1 MKKII
6 HIDMDCFYASIEIR
20 DKPELRGKPVA
31 VGGTKDQRGVLCTCN
46 YEARKYGLH
55 SAMPTYKAFKLC
67 PDLISLPVNMDKYR
81 QESQKIR
88 AIFYKYTHLVE
99 PLSLDEAFL
108 DVRHSTEYQGSATL
122 IAQAIR
128 QEIFDTLKL
137 TASAG
142 IAPNKFLAKVA
153 SDWNKPNGQFVI
165 PPEAIADFVCKLP
178 VKKIFGVGKVTAK
191 KFEQIGI
198 TTCAELQ
205 ALSREQ
211 LVNQFGKFGLRL
223 YDLSRG
229 IDEREVETNR
239 DRKSLSVETTFSD
252 DIDNIALC
260 HKSISQLFT
269 RLESRLQY
277 NNKNKIHKQFIKIKF
292 NDFTHTSVECI
303 SHNLQLNIFHNL
315 LDEGINRQNKPVR
328 LLGIG
333 VRFYPDII
341 DQQIT
346 MDLK

>member
-20 DKPELRGKPVA
+20 DNPEFKGKPVA
-31 VGGTKDQRGVLCTCN
+31 VGGTRDQRGVLCTCN
-46 YEARKYGLH
+46 YEAREYGLH

-67 PDLISLPVNMDKYR
+67 PDLISVPVNMEKYR

-108 DVRHSTEYQGSATL
+108 DVSHSTEYQGSATL

-128 QEIFDTLKL
+128 QEIFDTLKI

-165 PPEAIADFVCKLP
+165 PPEAVADFVCKLP

-198 TTCAELQ
+198 TTCGELQ
-205 ALSREQ
+205 TLSREQ

-229 IDEREVETNR
+229 IDIREVETNR

-252 DIDNIALC
+252 DIDSIALC
-260 HKSISQLFT
+260 HKSLSQLFA

-277 NNKNKIHKQFIKIKF
+277 SRKTKIHKQFIKVKF

-303 SHNLQLNIFHNL
+303 SHDLQLNIFHDL
-315 LDEGINRQNKPVR
+315 LDEGIHRQNKPVR

-333 VRFYPDII
+333 VRFYPDVI
-341 DQQIT
+341 DQQIV
-346 MDLK
+346 MDL